1 MRVIIQSAYRL
12 RDKLVTAYYAYPQ
25 FSLEIEE
32 KMTSELTFLQKLKVP
47 FSIELKIENKS

>member
-25 FSLEIEE
+25 FSLDIED
-32 KMTSELTFLQKLKVP
+32 KMTNELSFLQRLKVP
-47 FSIELKIENKS
+47 FTLEMKVEQK

>member
-12 RDKLVTAYYAYPQ
+12 RDKIITAYYAYPQ

-32 KMTSELTFLQKLKVP
+32 KLNQELDFLSKRNVP
-47 FSIELKIENKS
+47 FSLEMKVEQK